1 MLTLA
6 EVDVP
11 MNVLKFLAAIIRDNR
26 IIVDDEVASQPLFTQ
41 TACLARRSDLSPLLL
56 PILLN
61 GFPDQIRKP
70 RKLVETIL
78 YVVI

>member
-26 IIVDDEVASQPLFTQ
+26 IIVDDEVA
-41 TACLARRSDLSPLLL
+41 
-56 PILLN
+56 
-61 GFPDQIRKP
+61 
-70 RKLVETIL
+70 
-78 YVVI
+78 